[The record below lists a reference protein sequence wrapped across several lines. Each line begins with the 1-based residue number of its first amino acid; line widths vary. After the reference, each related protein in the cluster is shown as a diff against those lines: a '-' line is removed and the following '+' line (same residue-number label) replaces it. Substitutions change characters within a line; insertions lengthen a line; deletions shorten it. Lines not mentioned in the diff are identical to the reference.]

1 MRSLGSHNS
10 QGETVRNMS
19 IKGTVAF
26 ALTLA
31 LASSSMSSVMLRAAQ
46 ENGALAGKA
55 TDKAKQPYSDY
66 VVRVRNVNNP
76 AVIQTVPLTATG
88 TFSFAGL
95 ALTQNYLV
103 DLVNTKQNK
112 VVCTEGP
119 YALGSSMMAKNDINI
134 DCGRNPTAFLLAAG
148 AGAAIIAAA
157 TQSNGQ

>member
-1 MRSLGSHNS
+1 
-10 QGETVRNMS
+10 MS

-31 LASSSMSSVMLRAAQ
+31 LASSSMSSVLLRAAQ

-103 DLVNTKQNK
+103 DLVNTKQNR

-157 TQSNGQ
+157 TQSNGN

>member
-1 MRSLGSHNS
+1 MA
-10 QGETVRNMS
+10 V
-19 IKGTVAF
+19 

-31 LASSSMSSVMLRAAQ
+31 LASGAMSSVLVHAAQ

-76 AVIQTVPLTATG
+76 AVVQSAPLTATG
-88 TFSFAGL
+88 TFSFTGL
-95 ALTQNYLV
+95 ALTQTYLV
-103 DLVNTKQNK
+103 DLVNVKQNK

-119 YALGSSMMAKNDINI
+119 YALGSVLMAKNDINI

-148 AGAAIIAAA
+148 AGAAILAAA
-157 TQSNGQ
+157 TQSNGN

>member
-1 MRSLGSHNS
+1 
-10 QGETVRNMS
+10 MS

-31 LASSSMSSVMLRAAQ
+31 LASSSMSSVLLRAAQ

>member
-1 MRSLGSHNS
+1 
-10 QGETVRNMS
+10 MS

-31 LASSSMSSVMLRAAQ
+31 LASSSMSSALLRAAQ

-66 VVRVRNVNNP
+66 VVRVRTVNNP
-76 AVIQTVPLTATG
+76 AVVQTVPLTATG
-88 TFSFAGL
+88 TFSFSGL

-119 YALGSSMMAKNDINI
+119 YALGSSMTAKNDINI

-157 TQSNGQ
+157 TQSNSN

>member
-1 MRSLGSHNS
+1 
-10 QGETVRNMS
+10 MS